1 MNDFFLQ
8 YKYKKFMRTITF
20 IIFIISFLTSTYSFS
35 KTIIGKASIIDGDT
49 IHIKNNKIRL
59 HGIDAPETKQT
70 CKIDDQEWYCGKQS
84 TKELKKLINNN
95 DIVCIL
101 NDVDIYKRYVA
112 VCSVNNININ
122 QWMVKRGWA
131 IAYRYYSTDYIIE
144 EKYARDN
151 KLGIWKSEFLK
162 PYQYRKNN
170 KN

>member
-1 MNDFFLQ
+1 MKNIFLFF
-8 YKYKKFMRTITF
+8 F
-20 IIFIISFLTSTYSFS
+20 ILLFLSNYSFA
-35 KTIIGKASIIDGDT
+35 KTIIGKAKVIDGDT

-70 CKIDDQEWYCGKQS
+70 CKIDKEEWFCGKQS
-84 TKELKKLINNN
+84 KNELKKIINNQSVECVVN
-95 DIVCIL
+95 DI
-101 NDVDIYKRYVA
+101 DIYNRYVA
-112 VCSVNNININ
+112 ICVSNNINLN
-122 QWMVKRGWA
+122 QWMVKNGWA

-151 KLGIWKSEFLK
+151 ILGIWKSEFLK

>member
-1 MNDFFLQ
+1 M
-8 YKYKKFMRTITF
+8 KK
-20 IIFIISFLTSTYSFS
+20 IIFIICVILFLTSTNSFS
-35 KTIIGKASIIDGDT
+35 KTIIGNARVIDGDT
-49 IHIKNNKIRL
+49 ININNNKIRL

-70 CKIDDQEWYCGKQS
+70 CKLDSVDWFCGKQS
-84 TKELKKLINNN
+84 TEELKKIINNQSVECKVN
-95 DIVCIL
+95 DI
-101 NDVDIYKRYVA
+101 DIYNRYVA
-112 VCSVNNININ
+112 ICLVNELNLN
-122 QWMVKRGWA
+122 QWMVKKGWA